1 MNKKS
6 SLLSILTSGSI
17 GPFIAL
23 LVIILFFGICDKA
36 FGSGEFISLKNSRQ
50 IANSAAMIAIPAL
63 GMTMIIIAGGIDL
76 SAGTALTL
84 CGTVLV
90 TMLNKQE
97 PAAGEPG
104 FALAVALAIG
114 VCLLSGLLCG
124 SANGL
129 LITSTQVVPFIV
141 TLGTMSIFLG
151 TAQIIAKES
160 TVQADLTHLPEWL
173 DKLCYT
179 GSNGSRYSLVPFV
192 PTSVLVTVVLAII
205 VDVVLRF
212 TVFGRNLFAIGSN
225 RSTARLCGV
234 PIFSTVWS
242 LYAIAGLLFAIG
254 GVLYIGN
261 VKNGNPKDGVGMELL
276 VIAAVVLGGGSLS
289 GGRGSVLGTI
299 IGAIIIF
306 VIRSGCTQLQ
316 ISNTY
321 THIIIGAIIIIA
333 VIVDQL
339 RNGMPEWLFRM
350 VRNNSA

>member
-6 SLLSILTSGSI
+6 SPLSILTSGSV
-17 GPFIAL
+17 GPFLAL
-23 LVIILFFGICDKA
+23 LVIVLFFGICDKS
-36 FGSGEFISLKNSRQ
+36 FGSGEFISLKNSRL

-63 GMTMIIIAGGIDL
+63 GMTMIIVAGGIDL

-90 TMLNKQE
+90 TMMNNQQ
-97 PAAGEPG
+97 PVAGESG
-104 FALAVALAIG
+104 FTTAIAMAVG
-114 VCLLSGLLCG
+114 VCLLTGLLCG
-124 SANGL
+124 STNGL

-151 TAQIIAKES
+151 IGQIIAKES
-160 TVQADLTHLPEWL
+160 TVQADTARIPEWL
-173 DKLCYT
+173 DRLCYT
-179 GSNGSRYSLVPFV
+179 GSNGDRYSLIPFL
-192 PTSVLVTVVLAII
+192 PTSTVVAALLAII

-234 PIFSTVWS
+234 PIFKTVWA

-254 GVLYIGN
+254 GILYIGN
-261 VKNGNPKDGVGMELL
+261 IKNGNPKDGVGMELL

-289 GGRGSVLGTI
+289 GGRGSVLGTM
-299 IGAIIIF
+299 IGAIIIY

-339 RNGMPEWLFRM
+339 RNGMPEWFFRM
-350 VRNNSA
+350 VKDKSA

>member
-1 MNKKS
+1 MNKQR
-6 SLLSILTSGSI
+6 SLLSFTSGSV
-17 GPFIAL
+17 GPFFAL
-23 LVIILFFGICDKA
+23 VFIVLFFCGFDAWI
-36 FGSGEFISLKNSRQ
+36 GSKEFFSLGNARQ
-50 IANSAAMIAIPAL
+50 VANSAAMIAIPAL

-90 TMLNKQE
+90 TLLKNQE
-97 PAAGEPG
+97 PASGEDG
-104 FALAVALAIG
+104 FALAVAIAIFLT
-114 VCLLSGLLCG
+114 LLTGLLCG

-151 TAQIIAKES
+151 IGQIIAKES
-160 TVQADLTHLPEWL
+160 TVSADTTHVPEWL
-173 DKLCYT
+173 GKLCYT
-179 GSNGSRYSLVPFV
+179 GSNGGRYSLIPFV
-192 PTSVLVTVVLAII
+192 PTSAILAVGLAILI
-205 VDVVLRF
+205 DVILRF

-234 PIFSTVWS
+234 PIFVTVLA
-242 LYAIAGLLFAIG
+242 LYAIAGLLFAVG
-254 GVLYIGN
+254 GILYYAD
-261 VKNGNPKDGVGMELL
+261 VKNGNPKDGMGKELL

-289 GGRGSVLGTI
+289 GGRGSVLGTM
-299 IGAIIIF
+299 IGATIIF
-306 VIRSGCTQLQ
+306 VIRSGCTHLQ

-339 RNGMPEWLFRM
+339 RNGMPEWFFRM
-350 VRNNSA
+350 VKDKSA